1 MSFFLQLMAFFCC
14 LTVYYIPLG
23 FVTLT
28 KYERILSP
36 SVLFVNNGGL
46 RVLSYRVFID
56 AVSLSLHVGLVE

>member
-1 MSFFLQLMAFFCC
+1 M
-14 LTVYYIPLG
+14 
-23 FVTLT
+23 TLT

-36 SVLFVNNGGL
+36 SVLFVNIGGL

>member
-1 MSFFLQLMAFFCC
+1 MAVNGVFYC

-28 KYERILSP
+28 KYERILSL
-36 SVLFVNNGGL
+36 SVLFVNIGGL
-46 RVLSYRVFID
+46 RVLSYRVFIY

>member
-1 MSFFLQLMAFFCC
+1 MAFFYC

-36 SVLFVNNGGL
+36 SVSFVNIGEL
-46 RVLSYRVFID
+46 RVLSYRGFID